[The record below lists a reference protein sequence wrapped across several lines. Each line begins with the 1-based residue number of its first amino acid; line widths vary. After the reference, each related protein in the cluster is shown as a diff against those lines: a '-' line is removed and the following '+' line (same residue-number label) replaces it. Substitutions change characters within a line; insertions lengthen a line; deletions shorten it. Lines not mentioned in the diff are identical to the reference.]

1 MLLILIFGL
10 GLDVRVAP
18 VSATISSNDSGDAAG
33 VKRRELMAARRVRL
47 GRARGQAF
55 GLA

>member
-1 MLLILIFGL
+1 MLLILISGL